1 MLSSMGR
8 RREARAWARANAGRA
23 GLRSMRQFQD
33 IASDLAHLR
42 RRMTVTPADA
52 RAVADERR
60 LLTDLVDHRRRFVG
74 GAII

>member
-1 MLSSMGR
+1 
-8 RREARAWARANAGRA
+8 
-23 GLRSMRQFQD
+23 
-33 IASDLAHLR
+33 
-42 RRMTVTPADA
+42 MTVTPADA